1 MCFFFLFL
9 IVFKNFFTN
18 PDVIENV
25 KPQLAPIIPAGAP
38 ITLANDAIEILPD
51 NIGKIFNDLSK

>member
-1 MCFFFLFL
+1 M
-9 IVFKNFFTN
+9 VFKNLFTN

-25 KPQLAPIIPAGAP
+25 KLQLVPITPVTP

-51 NIGKIFNDLSK
+51 NIDKTFNDLSK